1 MTNVTDQSIYTNLQ
15 EFALVLGYVVTGT
28 EQDFNERGLSNLS
41 WRHLLLWECADI
53 LIALGSLIMQP
64 LPRTATGSVLFSH

>member
-41 WRHLLLWECADI
+41 
-53 LIALGSLIMQP
+53 
-64 LPRTATGSVLFSH
+64 